1 MKFALLEHL
10 RFYLDN
16 LNLGDDDVS
25 YLVSRFSVEE
35 YAAGDE
41 VSQQAESPQRYRFIE
56 KGLFRSYIRNEEKQE
71 YIHGFYQEGR
81 ILGPFAATM
90 NSHSPNLQIQAL
102 ERSLVYSIEAKDLHD
117 MLNRIGVLETF
128 VRTLAER
135 AFVES
140 EQRLY
145 QLLTQDASKRY
156 ENFLETHQ
164 HLSGRIHQYMIA
176 MYLGISPVSLSR
188 IVKKMDKS
196 FDTKLSSKS

>member
-10 RFYLDN
+10 RSYLDN
-16 LNLGDDDVS
+16 LNLVEDDIS
-25 YLVSRFSVEE
+25 YLVSRFAVEE
-35 YAAGDE
+35 YAPGDE
-41 VSQQAESPQRYRFIE
+41 VTQQSASPQRYRFIE

-71 YIHGFYQEGR
+71 YIHGFYHEGR

-90 NSHSPNLQIQAL
+90 NSYSPNLQIQAL
-102 ERSLVYSIEAKDLHD
+102 ERSVVYSIKTSDLHE
-117 MLNRIGVLETF
+117 LLARVGILEQFTRIV
-128 VRTLAER
+128 AER

-140 EQRLY
+140 DQRLY

-156 ENFLETHQ
+156 ENFLVSHQ
-164 HLSGRIHQYMIA
+164 HLRGRIHQYMIA

-196 FDTKLSSKS
+196 FDTKLSGKI

>member
-10 RFYLDN
+10 RVYLDN
-16 LNLGDDDVS
+16 LSLAEDDIT

-35 YAAGDE
+35 YALGDE
-41 VSQQAESPQRYRFIE
+41 INQQSVGPECYRFIE
-56 KGLFRSYIRNEEKQE
+56 KGLFRSYVRSEEKQE
-71 YIHGFYQEGR
+71 YIHGFYHEGR

-102 ERSLVYSIEAKDLHD
+102 ERSIVYSIRSNDLHE
-117 MLNRIGVLETF
+117 VLGRVGALDAFT
-128 VRTLAER
+128 RTVAER

-140 EQRLY
+140 DHRLY
-145 QLLTQDASKRY
+145 QLLTQDASRRY
-156 ENFLETHQ
+156 ENFLVSHQ
-164 HLSGRIHQYMIA
+164 HLRGRIHQYMIA

-196 FDTKLSSKS
+196 FDTKLSSKT